1 MQISRYKLYLYVFM
15 SAFWLACCWGF
26 VADELIPPLHKF
38 DTVKYLIVDFALAI
52 LGLSCLRNK
61 FDIAVFV
68 SFIILSV
75 FSSFVFNHVGFMIY
89 FNGFRDFIGLT
100 LVVPVL
106 RYFFTSDHAAD
117 FKRLFDKTLYIWLW
131 LQAVCITWQFIRY
144 GAGDMG
150 GGTLGEGGS
159 GMTSMLIYVVSFY
172 LIAPHWDSS
181 RYWESLKKN
190 KVYIFLLYPTFLN
203 ETKISFILF
212 FAYFLLLM
220 KFDKT
225 LLIRMVYIVPLGFIM
240 LIGIFAAYLSA
251 TDQEAEKYFLSDTYA
266 DYLYG
271 LDLDELVE
279 LGQKIQDGDMVID
292 QFDKWG
298 IDIPRFAK
306 IGIMMPVLASKK
318 CGLLFGEGIG
328 QFKGWTTGRMT
339 HFANEYQWLLIGSRP
354 MFFSI
359 IVQLGFLG
367 LIWLVWLL
375 VRLIFS
381 GNATRPLGKQ
391 LRWLIALCMV
401 LIMIYND
408 SLREATM
415 CIMFFFILLAVRN
428 YDTPASE
435 SEIVESYK

>member
-15 SAFWLACCWGF
+15 PTFWLACCWGF
-26 VADELIPPLHKF
+26 VADELIPPLHKL
-38 DTVKYLIVDFALAI
+38 DTVKFLIVDFTLAI
-52 LGLSCLRNK
+52 LGLLCLKNK

-68 SFIILSV
+68 SFLILSV
-75 FSSFVFNHVGFMIY
+75 FSSFVFNHVGLVIY

-100 LVVPVL
+100 LAVPVL
-106 RYFFTSDHAAD
+106 RYFFTSEHAAD
-117 FKRLFDKTLYIWLW
+117 FKRLFDKTLYVWLW

-159 GMTSMLIYVVSFY
+159 GMTSMMIYVVSFY

-181 RYWESLKKN
+181 HYWESLKKN

-271 LDLDELVE
+271 LDLDELIDIAYKV
-279 LGQKIQDGDMVID
+279 QDGYYDME
-292 QFDKWG
+292 KATEWG
-298 IDIPRFAK
+298 LDIPRFAK
-306 IGIMMPVLASKK
+306 IALVIPILASDNQ
-318 CGLLFGEGIG
+318 GILFGEGIG

-339 HFANEYQWLLIGSRP
+339 PFAKEYKWLLNGSRP
-354 MFFSI
+354 MLFVIFL
-359 IVQLGFLG
+359 QLGVMGIAWIFWFLVKICIG
-367 LIWLVWLL
+367 GY
-375 VRLIFS
+375 S
-381 GNATRPLGKQ
+381 SYKLGKQ
-391 LRWLIALCMV
+391 IKCLIAICFL
-401 LIMIYND
+401 LIMVYND
-408 SLREATM
+408 SLREN
-415 CIMFFFILLAVRN
+415 CVCVIFFFILLSIN
-428 YDTPASE
+428 KKYSLTTSDTD
-435 SEIVESYK
+435 